1 MKNISLDLLAV
12 LVSSTLWW
20 CTSLAFT
27 VSVGLT
33 VVPVAA
39 SSSIGL
45 ELEAGLVSY
54 NICSTGLAVAAV
66 GSAAIVDGPVS
77 SSQQRL

>member
-1 MKNISLDLLAV
+1 MHVLSTILKNIDLLAI
-12 LVSSTLWW
+12 LFPLSP
-20 CTSLAFT
+20 LAPT
-27 VSVGLT
+27 VSAGLT

-54 NICSTGLAVAAV
+54 SICSTGLAVAAV
-66 GSAAIVDGPVS
+66 GSAAIVDVPVS
-77 SSQQRL
+77 SSQQCL